1 MLNDYDHI
9 TIKVTASGN
18 SQIQSIDRVRLV
30 TDAGYKNIV
39 HEADSRIVVGT
50 TGDQNVYG
58 VKSFIKNDGSLE
70 GSINIGSTSLTN
82 DASGNLLI
90 APGENIVG
98 DIIFNNQMMV
108 RTNNFMPKVGVS
120 NANLGY
126 SSVKWNTLYCN
137 NLSDG
142 TTTKTMTE
150 VLNKQDKLTSGN
162 NITISEDN
170 VISASVPENVVT
182 TDTEQAI
189 TSFKTFINN
198 DGQYD

>member
-1 MLNDYDHI
+1 MLNNYDHI
-9 TIKVTASGN
+9 TLKVTSSGD

-58 VKSFIKNDGSLE
+58 VKSFVKIDGSLE
-70 GSINIGSTSLTN
+70 GSIKIGNTSLKS
-82 DASGNLLI
+82 DSSGNLLI
-90 APGENIVG
+90 TFDKNVAG
-98 DIIFNNQMMV
+98 DIIFNDQMMV
-108 RTNNFMPKVGVS
+108 RATNFMPKVGVK

-126 SSVKWNTLYCN
+126 SSVKWNTLYCK

-150 VLNKQDKLTSGN
+150 VLTGY
-162 NITISEDN
+162 T
-170 VISASVPENVVT
+170 
-182 TDTEQAI
+182 TEQKVQEMIDASIGTAI
-189 TSFKTFINN
+189 GGT
-198 DGQYD
+198 Y

>member
-9 TIKVTASGN
+9 TIRVEASGD

-39 HEADSRIVVGT
+39 HESDSRIVVGT

-70 GSINIGSTSLTN
+70 GSIKIGSTSLKN
-82 DASGNLLI
+82 DSSGNLLI
-90 APGENIVG
+90 TFDKNITG
-98 DIIFNNQMMV
+98 DIIFNNQMMI
-108 RTNNFMPKVGVS
+108 RANRFMPKVGVS
-120 NANLGY
+120 NADLGY

-142 TTTKTMTE
+142 NTTKTMTD
-150 VLNKQDKLTSGN
+150 VLSGTTEEWTFTLSDGTTVTKKVKLG
-162 NITISEDN
+162 
-170 VISASVPENVVT
+170 A
-182 TDTEQAI
+182 
-189 TSFKTFINN
+189 
-198 DGQYD
+198 